1 MALTS
6 INGPATVTNP
16 AGAQAVRNPIYDK
29 NGNIIGSGST
39 PGANDLNY
47 ARNVQGQPPS
57 ASTTSPNPPGTPSTP
72 VPGGGTNQGN
82 PLGPDMRRSGRRR
95 NVSQQFSK
103 MNRADPRQGM
113 SLTPEEL
120 RSAALS
126 RLKGQ

>member
-16 AGAQAVRNPIYDK
+16 SGAQAVRNPIYDPVTGK
-29 NGNIIGSGST
+29 IIGSGSQ
-39 PGANDLNY
+39 PGLNDLPY
-47 ARNVQGQPPS
+47 ARNEAPV
-57 ASTTSPNPPGTPSTP
+57 PPGTPSTP
-72 VPGGGTNQGN
+72 VPGGGTNPGN
-82 PLGPDMRRSGRRR
+82 PIGPDMNRVGRRK

-120 RSAALS
+120 RNAAMS